1 MSTMPAGL
9 GELHR
14 IHEQLSDL
22 RQRKEQSGADEVD
35 AARLE
40 VELRNAEQQLPDNI
54 RHAYKRSVESKGRD
68 AMSAVEDES
77 CGGCYQM
84 LTPNQYNNLKLGR
97 MVLCGSC
104 GRLLYLEVV

>member
-1 MSTMPAGL
+1 MSTTPAGL

-14 IHEQLSDL
+14 IHQQLLDL
-22 RQRKEQSGADEVD
+22 RQRQERGGADEVD
-35 AARLE
+35 VARLE

-54 RHAYKRSVESKGRD
+54 RHAYERSVESKGLD

-84 LTPNQYNNLKLGR
+84 LTPNQYSDLKLGR
-97 MVLCGSC
+97 MIFCGNC
-104 GRLLYLEVV
+104 GRLLYLDVV